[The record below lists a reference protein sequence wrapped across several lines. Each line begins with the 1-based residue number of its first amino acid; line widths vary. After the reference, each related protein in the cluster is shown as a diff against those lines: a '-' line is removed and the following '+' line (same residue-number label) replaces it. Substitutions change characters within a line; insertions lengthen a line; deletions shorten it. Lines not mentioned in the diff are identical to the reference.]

1 MLHLFKDIYH
11 ISNFTINNNQLHI
24 FCYSS
29 FCVDLYVFL
38 ELYPFCMKNCSFSI
52 SCSVPA
58 GDELF
63 QSLYVWKMSKF
74 HLIFLCYYLTML
86 WLFCFALFLNTWPHI
101 WKIVLPRIEVW
112 VAVFFVLFFLL
123 YVVLYCSL
131 FITLIT
137 LSSVHCFWQN
147 FLSLFL
153 SLSLSFF
160 FPMNNVLPTHPHSTG
175 CFYNFL
181 FITSLEQFDYFVP
194 LCSFLHICCPKFSI
208 NSLDGW
214 VYNFH
219 CLEIF

>member
-11 ISNFTINNNQLHI
+11 ISNFTINSNQLHI

-38 ELYPFCMKNCSFSI
+38 GLYPFCMKNCSFSI

-63 QSLYVWKMSKF
+63 QSLYVWKISIF

-86 WLFCFALFLNTWPHI
+86 WLFCFALFLNTWLHI
-101 WKIVLPRIEVW
+101 WKIVLPGIEVW

-131 FITLIT
+131 FIILIT
-137 LSSVHCFWQN
+137 LASVHCFWQN
-147 FLSLFL
+147 FFVSVSLSLF
-153 SLSLSFF
+153 FF
-160 FPMNNVLPTHPHSTG
+160 SMNNVLPTHPHSTC
-175 CFYNFL
+175 CFYYFFL
-181 FITSLEQFDYFVP
+181 Y
-194 LCSFLHICCPKFSI
+194 H
-208 NSLDGW
+208 
-214 VYNFH
+214 
-219 CLEIF
+219 